1 MSLLPKAKSIQQ
13 HKIRIGTK
21 SLLMTSH
28 ETSDSITLYV
38 GGHDLYCLNVNI
50 IKTTSPMA
58 RVIDPAIA
66 NLQKIEYN
74 QQCSLEG
81 NFKRGLDTNMILKF
95 IITYIKTSYPHV
107 TGLSFNDASYRSCD
121 NGAQVSL
128 AMMSYITTGK
138 TWYQNNFGA
147 FLDSKSDIIFQK
159 VETEFQQKKSVVT
172 WEILKGMIDIPIE
185 EDAMKEMY
193 ESAKTWQ
200 EFFGT
205 LKDLLGVSE
214 FCIFI
219 APWFD
224 TFIKNYM
231 RFNMMG
237 LLYIIPVED
246 YGIVYTVSEYQRG
259 GKAYTRKRANR
270 HLDER

>member
-1 MSLLPKAKSIQQ
+1 
-13 HKIRIGTK
+13 
-21 SLLMTSH
+21 
-28 ETSDSITLYV
+28 
-38 GGHDLYCLNVNI
+38 
-50 IKTTSPMA
+50 MA

-81 NFKRGLDTNMILKF
+81 NFKRGLDTNIILKF
-95 IITYIKTSYPHV
+95 IITYIKASYPHV
-107 TGLSFNDASYRSCD
+107 TGLLFNDASFRTCD

-128 AMMSYITTGK
+128 AMMSYMTSGK

-147 FLDSKSDIIFQK
+147 FLDAKSDSIFKK
-159 VETEFQQKKSVVT
+159 VESEFQQKKSVVT
-172 WEILKGMIDIPIE
+172 WEILKGMIDIPIDE
-185 EDAMKEMY
+185 ETMKEMY

-200 EFFGT
+200 EFFGP
-205 LKDLLGVSE
+205 LKDLLGINE

-237 LLYIIPVED
+237 LLYIIPIED
-246 YGIVYTVSEYQRG
+246 YGVVYTLSEYQRG
-259 GKAYTRKRANR
+259 GRAYTRKRINR

>member
-1 MSLLPKAKSIQQ
+1 
-13 HKIRIGTK
+13 
-21 SLLMTSH
+21 
-28 ETSDSITLYV
+28 
-38 GGHDLYCLNVNI
+38 
-50 IKTTSPMA
+50 MA

-81 NFKRGLDTNMILKF
+81 NFKRGLDTAGCQIEDLVGSRFVTRGSTASVPDNNGDTSVGGICSILSLVPSGTNMILKF

-147 FLDSKSDIIFQK
+147 FLDSKSDSIFQK
-159 VETEFQQKKSVVT
+159 IETDFQQKKSLVT
-172 WEILKGMIDIPIE
+172 WEIFKGMIDNSLPIE

-193 ESAKTWQ
+193 DSAKTWQ
-200 EFFGT
+200 EFFGP

-214 FCIFI
+214 FCMFI

-224 TFIKNYM
+224 TFIKTYM

-237 LLYIIPVED
+237 LLYIIPIED
-246 YGIVYTVSEYQRG
+246 YGIVYTLSQYQRG